1 MIRLL
6 KPLFCCLLF
15 ICFFGIFKTNAQSKY
30 KDPLIEELNK
40 TYQYEKSV
48 HVARFKLLKANS
60 IEKKLFY
67 NNCIIRAY
75 TNMEKNDSM
84 LISMKYSLD
93 LLPSVQDSELICF
106 TYLRLGLGY
115 KRNLDINNSTQYLL
129 KAADLAKKLN
139 LIYIIVRAYNEL
151 GNLIAK
157 ENSDLSL
164 ALYYLNLSIKYTNAK
179 NYDIKSSNNLI
190 SKITALQNRSAIYLE
205 IGKIKESFDD
215 LFLAKTLLDKL
226 PNNEYYLINSNT
238 RLSANYAEIGDK
250 INCEKYINQALKIAL
265 SINDLPGIKESY
277 RYMADISFHFKD
289 YYKAI
294 FYSLKAENNSDKNSE
309 NLYSKIYIDSIISL
323 SYQYVGDHE
332 NALKYY
338 KNFVKLKD
346 KFYEK
351 SKTNELH
358 KLEILYKVEE
368 NEKKLALKNLEQ
380 TKDKATIQILF
391 FIIFLSVLILIIFF
405 GYKYLEDKRK
415 KIIFKNIENYDKEIN
430 SIKRWLDWR
439 KNNEKLT
446 QLNLTD
452 QADAIEN
459 NINSTPEKL
468 VNQPAVNSTEITE
481 ETIDTSNLNLETN
494 FGNYSNLYF
503 ELREALESQ
512 KLYLNPELT
521 LDDLIKVLGTNK
533 KYLYYA
539 IKSNTEDNFRSLVN
553 EYRVNHVK
561 SMIHAAIENTKKID
575 IDEIQL
581 SSGFQSTASFFRI
594 FKSKT
599 GLTPSEYVKQVKLT
613 LLSVV

>member
-1 MIRLL
+1 MQLF
-6 KPLFCCLLF
+6 KPHFIIILF
-15 ICFFGIFKTNAQSKY
+15 ICYVSILKTQAQSKF

-48 HVARFKLLKANS
+48 QVARFKLLKTNS

-75 TNMEKNDSM
+75 TNMEENDSM
-84 LISMKYSLD
+84 LIYIKYSLD
-93 LLPSVQDSELICF
+93 LLPNVHDSELICF
-106 TYLRLGLGY
+106 TYLRLGSAY
-115 KRNLDINNSTQYLL
+115 KQNLDINKSTKYLL

-139 LIYIIVRAYNEL
+139 LTYIIVRAYNEL

-164 ALYYLNLSIKYTNAK
+164 ALYYLNMSIKYTNAK

-190 SKITALQNRSAIYLE
+190 SKITALENRSAIYLE

-215 LFLAKTLLDKL
+215 LFLAKTLLEKL
-226 PNNEYYLINSNT
+226 PNNEYYLIHADT

-250 INCEKYINQALKIAL
+250 INCEKFINQALKIAL
-265 SINDLPGIKESY
+265 SINDLPSIKESY
-277 RYMADISFHFKD
+277 RYLADIAFLFKD
-289 YYKAI
+289 YYKSI
-294 FYSLKAENNSDKNSE
+294 FYSLKAENYSDKNSE
-309 NLYSKIYIDSIISL
+309 NLYSKIYIDSILSL

-338 KNFVKLKD
+338 KSFVELNRKY
-346 KFYEK
+346 YEK

-391 FIIFLSVLILIIFF
+391 LIIFLSILLLIIFI
-405 GYKYLEDKRK
+405 GYKYLENKRK
-415 KIIFKNIENYDKEIN
+415 KIIFKNIENSDKEIN
-430 SIKRWLDWR
+430 SIKEWLNWR
-439 KNNEKLT
+439 KNTEKLT
-446 QLNLTD
+446 QSNVIN
-452 QADAIEN
+452 QAVGFEN
-459 NINSTPEKL
+459 NLSSAPDEL
-468 VNQPAVNSTEITE
+468 VNQPAVNKPEITE
-481 ETIDTSNLNLETN
+481 ETIDTNNLNFETN
-494 FGNYSNLYF
+494 LGNYTNLYF
-503 ELREALESQ
+503 ELREALETQ

-553 EYRVNHVK
+553 EYRINYVK
-561 SMIHAAIENTKKID
+561 SMIREAIENTNKID
-575 IDEIQL
+575 IDKIQL

-599 GLTPSEYVKQVKLT
+599 GLTPSEYAKEVKLT
-613 LLSVV
+613 LLSVA

>member
-1 MIRLL
+1 MIQ
-6 KPLFCCLLF
+6 LFKTLCLF
-15 ICFFGIFKTNAQSKY
+15 ILFISFIGIFKIHAQSKY
-30 KDPLIEELNK
+30 EDPLIEELNK
-40 TYQYEKSV
+40 TYQFQKSIQ
-48 HVARFKLLKANS
+48 VAHFKLLKANS
-60 IEKKLFY
+60 NEKKLFY

-75 TNMEKNDSM
+75 TNLSNNDSI
-84 LISMKYSLD
+84 LISIKNSLD
-93 LLPSVQDSELICF
+93 LLPSVHDSELICY

-115 KRNLDINNSTQYLL
+115 KHNLDINNSTKYLL

-139 LIYIIVRAYNEL
+139 LIYVTVRAYNEL

-157 ENSDLSL
+157 ENSNFNL
-164 ALYYLNLSIKYTNAK
+164 ALYYLNLSIKYTNAE

-190 SKITALQNRSAIYLE
+190 SKITALENRSAIYLE

-215 LFLAKTLLDKL
+215 LFLAKTLLNKL
-226 PNNEYYLINSNT
+226 PNNEYYLIYANT
-238 RLSANYAEIGDK
+238 RLSANYAEINDK

-265 SINDLPGIKESY
+265 SINDLPSIKESY
-277 RYMADISFHFKD
+277 RYLADIAFLFKD

-294 FYSLKAENNSDKNSE
+294 FYSLKAENYSDKNSE

-338 KNFVKLKD
+338 KSFVELKG
-346 KFYEK
+346 KYYEK

-391 FIIFLSVLILIIFF
+391 LIIFLSVLILIIFI
-405 GYKYLEDKRK
+405 GYKYLENKRK

-439 KNNEKLT
+439 KNTEKLT
-446 QLNLTD
+446 QLNLID
-452 QADAIEN
+452 QADTIEYN
-459 NINSTPEKL
+459 FNSTPENL
-468 VNQPAVNSTEITE
+468 VNQPAVNTPKITE
-481 ETIDTSNLNLETN
+481 ETIDTNNLNLETN

-503 ELREALESQ
+503 ELREALETQ

-561 SMIHAAIENTKKID
+561 SMIHDAIENTNKID
-575 IDEIQL
+575 IDAIQH
-581 SSGFQSTASFFRI
+581 SSGFQSNASFFRI

-599 GLTPSEYVKQVKLT
+599 GLTPSEYAKQVRLT
-613 LLSVV
+613 LQSVA